1 MKSVFIGVDY
11 IKNADSI
18 KLLELNTDVQISN
31 LKESYFD
38 YTSLF
43 NYLSENGFSKLHFIY
58 KETYTSPVF
67 IEN

>member
-11 IKNADSI
+11 IKNTDSI

-43 NYLSENGFSKLHFIY
+43 NYLSQNGFCKITFYI
-58 KETYTSPVF
+58 
-67 IEN
+67 